1 MDESRLLPVPVPP
14 PRRPALLAS
23 ARALLEAVLDLTD
36 DAVDRVAEAV
46 GLRHAP
52 R

>member
-14 PRRPALLAS
+14 RREPGLLAS
-23 ARALLEAVLDLTD
+23 LRALLDAALDLTD
-36 DAVDRVAEAV
+36 DAADRVAQTL
-46 GLRHAP
+46 GLREA